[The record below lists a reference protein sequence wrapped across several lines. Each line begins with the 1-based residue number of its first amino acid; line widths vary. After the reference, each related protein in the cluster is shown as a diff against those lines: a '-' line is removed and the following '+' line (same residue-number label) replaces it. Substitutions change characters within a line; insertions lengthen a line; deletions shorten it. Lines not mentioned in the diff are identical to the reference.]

1 MTCHVKLGYTFYMT
15 RHKPFLTLKASNPW
29 WKRRRE
35 EVSFVSGQIEVENLT
50 PMHLKN
56 FVKLKAYDGN

>member
-1 MTCHVKLGYTFYMT
+1 MT